1 MGAKQPELQDN
12 AGNKSGKDELGVA
25 QAAGLANVSVD
36 RADDTGVNNDTG
48 TYTVYRIA
56 LGQ

>member
-1 MGAKQPELQDN
+1 MLF
-12 AGNKSGKDELGVA
+12 KSGKDELGVA

-36 RADDTGVNNDTG
+36 RADDTGVNNGTG
-48 TYTVYRIA
+48 TYTVYRID